1 MLISERVTRGL
12 SLWLM
17 AAVAAT
23 TVGWTAAGRAGSL
36 CSPQDHSC
44 TPQASLT
51 CCRPSSPDPADTVRL
66 SVAAPPPGAPCH
78 SSLTASVEALP
89 RATGG
94 VSSSRHTCQP
104 LDLGILHRTFL
115 I

>member
-1 MLISERVTRGL
+1 MPISERVTRGL

-23 TVGWTAAGRAGSL
+23 TVGWTAAGRVGSL

-44 TPQASLT
+44 APKASLT
-51 CCRPSSPDPADTVRL
+51 CCCHSSPDPSDAARL
-66 SVAAPPPGAPCH
+66 SVAVPPHGAPSH
-78 SSLTASVEALP
+78 PSLMGIVPAAPGPCSEA
-89 RATGG
+89 
-94 VSSSRHTCQP
+94 VSPSPQRRV
-104 LDLGILHRTFL
+104 DLGLLYRLLL

>member
-1 MLISERVTRGL
+1 MPISERVTRSL
-12 SLWLM
+12 SIWLM

-44 TPQASLT
+44 TPKASLT
-51 CCRPSSPDPADTVRL
+51 CCCHSSPDPADAARL
-66 SVAAPPPGAPCH
+66 SVVAPPPGASYHDSLMDLDPPVTCR
-78 SSLTASVEALP
+78 SSGATASRDARRRV
-89 RATGG
+89 
-94 VSSSRHTCQP
+94 
-104 LDLGILHRTFL
+104 DLGLLYKLFL

>member
-1 MLISERVTRGL
+1 MPISERVTRGL

-23 TVGWTAAGRAGSL
+23 TVGWTAAGRAGSF

-44 TPQASLT
+44 APKASLT
-51 CCRPSSPDPADTVRL
+51 CCCHSSPDPSDAARL
-66 SVAAPPPGAPCH
+66 SVAAPPHGAPSH
-78 SSLTASVEALP
+78 ASLMDSVPAAPRRAFSEAVSPSP
-89 RATGG
+89 RCR
-94 VSSSRHTCQP
+94 V
-104 LDLGILHRTFL
+104 DLGLLHRPLL